1 MFSEEPMWK
10 FNCLKHFN
18 CSGEFDVQVLISDT
32 SWKLS
37 IKNKLL
43 NKIVL
48 ISLCDK
54 VKFYR
59 TFPM

>member
-10 FNCLKHFN
+10 FNCLKNFN
-18 CSGEFDVQVLISDT
+18 CLGEFVVQVLISDM

-43 NKIVL
+43 KKIVL

-54 VKFYR
+54 VKFYG